1 MSKIKLIVDS
11 THDLP
16 KQYLE
21 DHGIVQIPLNI
32 VIDGKTYLD
41 QEEIT
46 SDEYLQ
52 KLVTLKEI
60 PKTSQPPTGKF
71 AEIYEKYIDEGYE
84 ILSLHM
90 THRLSGTVGS
100 AQTAASM
107 VDGKVTV
114 IDSGFIA
121 QSYGFLIQNV
131 AELIIK
137 HKTMDEIVAAID
149 LMKKQSKLF
158 LVISQL
164 DYLRKGGRISRGK
177 GFIGG
182 LMNLKPVAEV
192 IDGEIHVLQNA
203 RTQNAVVKLLT
214 KEVAQ
219 MAEQYQYLRI
229 GISQADAMDL
239 LEKIKKSI
247 EQYTDEKIT
256 VNTTTPIVS
265 THTGPGAI
273 GLSVFGYND

>member
-16 KQYLE
+16 QQYLD
-21 DHGIVQIPLNI
+21 DHGIVQVPLNI
-32 VIDGKTYLD
+32 VMDGKTYID

-46 SDEYLQ
+46 SEEYLKQ
-52 KLVTLKEI
+52 LVTLKDI

-71 AEIYEKYIDEGYE
+71 AEIYEKYIDEGFE

-100 AQTAASM
+100 AQTAAGM
-107 VDGKVTV
+107 VNGKVTV
-114 IDSGFIA
+114 VDSGFIA
-121 QSYGFLIQNV
+121 QSYGFIIQNV

-137 HKTMDEIVAAID
+137 HKSMDEIVAAID
-149 LMKKQSKLF
+149 TMKHQSRLF

-192 IDGEIHVLQNA
+192 IDGEIQVIQNA

-214 KEVAQ
+214 KEVAK
-219 MAEQYQYLRI
+219 MADDYKYLRI

-239 LEKIKKSI
+239 LEKIKASI
-247 EQYTDEKIT
+247 EQYTDEKISI
-256 VNTTTPIVS
+256 NTTTPIVS

>member
-16 KQYLE
+16 QQYLD
-21 DHGIVQIPLNI
+21 DHGIVQVPLNI
-32 VIDGKTYLD
+32 VMDGKTYLD
-41 QEEIT
+41 QEEMT
-46 SDEYLQ
+46 SEEYLKQ
-52 KLVTLKEI
+52 LVTLKDI

-90 THRLSGTVGS
+90 TRRLSGTIGS
-100 AQTAASM
+100 AQTAAGM
-107 VDGKVTV
+107 VNGKVTV
-114 IDSGFIA
+114 VDSGFIA
-121 QSYGFLIQNV
+121 QSYGFIIQNV

-137 HKTMDEIVAAID
+137 HKSMDEIVAAID
-149 LMKKQSKLF
+149 TMKHQSRLF

-192 IDGEIHVLQNA
+192 IDGEIQVIQNA

-214 KEVAQ
+214 KEVAK
-219 MAEQYQYLRI
+219 MADDYKYLRI

-239 LEKIKKSI
+239 LEKIKASI
-247 EQYTDEKIT
+247 EQYTDEKISI
-256 VNTTTPIVS
+256 NTTTPIVS

>member
-16 KQYLE
+16 QQYLD
-21 DHGIVQIPLNI
+21 DHGIVQVPLNI
-32 VIDGKTYLD
+32 VMDGKTYID

-46 SDEYLQ
+46 SEEYLKQ
-52 KLVTLKEI
+52 LVTLKDI

-71 AEIYEKYIDEGYE
+71 AEIYEKYIDEGFE

-100 AQTAASM
+100 AQTAAGM
-107 VDGKVTV
+107 VNGKVTV
-114 IDSGFIA
+114 VDSGFIA
-121 QSYGFLIQNV
+121 QSYGFIIQNV

-137 HKTMDEIVAAID
+137 HKSMDEIVAAID
-149 LMKKQSKLF
+149 TMKHQSRLF

-192 IDGEIHVLQNA
+192 IDGEIQVIQNA

-214 KEVAQ
+214 KEVAK
-219 MAEQYQYLRI
+219 MADDYKYLRI

-239 LEKIKKSI
+239 LEKIKGSI
-247 EQYTDEKIT
+247 EQYTDEKISI
-256 VNTTTPIVS
+256 NTTTPIVS

>member
-16 KQYLE
+16 QQYLD
-21 DHGIVQIPLNI
+21 DHGIVQVPLNI
-32 VIDGKTYLD
+32 VMDGKTYID

-46 SDEYLQ
+46 SEEYLKQ
-52 KLVTLKEI
+52 LVTLKDI

-100 AQTAASM
+100 AQTAAGM
-107 VDGKVTV
+107 VNGKVTV
-114 IDSGFIA
+114 VDSGFIA
-121 QSYGFLIQNV
+121 QSYGFIIQNV

-137 HKTMDEIVAAID
+137 HKSMDEIVAAID
-149 LMKKQSKLF
+149 TMKHQSRLF

-192 IDGEIHVLQNA
+192 IDGEIQVIQNA

-214 KEVAQ
+214 KEVAK
-219 MAEQYQYLRI
+219 MADDYKYLRI

-239 LEKIKKSI
+239 LEKIKGSI
-247 EQYTDEKIT
+247 EQYTDEKISI
-256 VNTTTPIVS
+256 NTTTPIVS

>member
-16 KQYLE
+16 QQYLD
-21 DHGIVQIPLNI
+21 DHGIVQVPLNI
-32 VIDGKTYLD
+32 VMDGKTYLD

-46 SDEYLQ
+46 SEEYLKQ
-52 KLVTLKEI
+52 LVTLKDI

-90 THRLSGTVGS
+90 THRLSGTIGS
-100 AQTAASM
+100 AQTAAGM
-107 VDGKVTV
+107 VNGKVTV
-114 IDSGFIA
+114 VDSGFIA
-121 QSYGFLIQNV
+121 QSYGFIIQNV

-137 HKTMDEIVAAID
+137 HKSMDEIVAAID
-149 LMKKQSKLF
+149 TMKHQSRLF

-192 IDGEIHVLQNA
+192 IDGEIQVIQNA

-214 KEVAQ
+214 KEVAK
-219 MAEQYQYLRI
+219 MADDYKYLRI

-239 LEKIKKSI
+239 LEKIKASI
-247 EQYTDEKIT
+247 EQYTDEKISI
-256 VNTTTPIVS
+256 NTTTPIVS

>member
-16 KQYLE
+16 QQYLD
-21 DHGIVQIPLNI
+21 DHGIVQVPLNI
-32 VIDGKTYLD
+32 VMDGKTYLD

-46 SDEYLQ
+46 SEEYLKQ
-52 KLVTLKEI
+52 LVTLKDI

-71 AEIYEKYIDEGYE
+71 AEIYEKYIDEGFE

-100 AQTAASM
+100 AQTAAGM
-107 VDGKVTV
+107 VNGKVTV
-114 IDSGFIA
+114 VDSGFIA
-121 QSYGFLIQNV
+121 QSYGFIIQNV

-137 HKTMDEIVAAID
+137 HKSMDEIVAAID
-149 LMKKQSKLF
+149 TMKHQSRLF

-192 IDGEIHVLQNA
+192 IDGEIQVIQNA

-214 KEVAQ
+214 KEVAK
-219 MAEQYQYLRI
+219 MADDYKYLRI

-239 LEKIKKSI
+239 LEKIKGSI
-247 EQYTDEKIT
+247 EQYTDEKISI
-256 VNTTTPIVS
+256 NTTTPIVS

>member
-16 KQYLE
+16 QQYLD
-21 DHGIVQIPLNI
+21 DHGIVQVPLNI
-32 VIDGKTYLD
+32 VMDGKTYLD

-46 SDEYLQ
+46 SEEYLKQ
-52 KLVTLKEI
+52 LVTLKDI

-100 AQTAASM
+100 AQTAAGM
-107 VDGKVTV
+107 VNGKVTV
-114 IDSGFIA
+114 VDSGFIA
-121 QSYGFLIQNV
+121 QSYGFIIQNV

-137 HKTMDEIVAAID
+137 HKSMDEIVAAID
-149 LMKKQSKLF
+149 MMKHQSRLF

-192 IDGEIHVLQNA
+192 IDGEIQVIQNA

-214 KEVAQ
+214 KEVAK
-219 MAEQYQYLRI
+219 MADDYKYIRI
-229 GISQADAMDL
+229 GISQADAVDL
-239 LEKIKKSI
+239 LDKIKASI
-247 EQYTDEKIT
+247 EQYTDEKISI
-256 VNTTTPIVS
+256 NTTTPIVS

>member
-16 KQYLE
+16 AQYLK
-21 DHGIVQIPLNI
+21 DHGIVQVPLNI
-32 VIDGKTYLD
+32 VMEGKTYLD

-46 SDEYLQ
+46 SDEYLE
-52 KLVTLKEI
+52 KLIALKEV
-60 PKTSQPPTGKF
+60 PKTSQPATGKF
-71 AEIYEKYIDEGYE
+71 VEIYEKYIEEGYE

-90 THRLSGTVGS
+90 THRLSGTIGS
-100 AQTAASM
+100 AQTAAGM

-121 QSYGFLIQNV
+121 QSYGFIVKNV

-137 HKTMDEIVAAID
+137 HKSMDEIVAAIEN
-149 LMKKQSKLF
+149 MKTQSKLF

-192 IDGEIHVLQNA
+192 VDGEIRVIQNA
-203 RTQNAVVKLLT
+203 RTVNSVVKLLT
-214 KEVAQ
+214 KEVKE
-219 MAEQYQYLRI
+219 MSEQYKYLRI
-229 GISQADAMDL
+229 GISEAQANDL
-239 LEKIKKSI
+239 LTKVKTALEPF
-247 EQYTDEKIT
+247 TDEKIT
-256 VNTTTPIVS
+256 VITTTPIVS

>member
-16 KQYLE
+16 QQYLD
-21 DHGIVQIPLNI
+21 DHGIVQVPLNI
-32 VIDGKTYLD
+32 VMDGKTYLD
-41 QEEIT
+41 QEEMT
-46 SDEYLQ
+46 SEEYLKQ
-52 KLVTLKEI
+52 LVTLKDI

-90 THRLSGTVGS
+90 TRRLSGTIGS
-100 AQTAASM
+100 AQTAAGM
-107 VDGKVTV
+107 VNGKVTV
-114 IDSGFIA
+114 VDSGFIA
-121 QSYGFLIQNV
+121 QSYGFIIQNV

-137 HKTMDEIVAAID
+137 HKSMDEIVAAID
-149 LMKKQSKLF
+149 TMKHQSRLF

-192 IDGEIHVLQNA
+192 IDGEIQVIQNA
-203 RTQNAVVKLLT
+203 RTQNAIVKLLT
-214 KEVAQ
+214 KEVAK
-219 MAEQYQYLRI
+219 MADDYKYLRI

-239 LEKIKKSI
+239 LEKIKASI
-247 EQYTDEKIT
+247 EQYTDEKISI
-256 VNTTTPIVS
+256 NTTTPIVS

>member
-16 KQYLE
+16 QQYLD
-21 DHGIVQIPLNI
+21 DHGIVQVPLNI
-32 VIDGKTYLD
+32 VMDGKTYLD

-46 SDEYLQ
+46 SEEYLRQ
-52 KLVTLKEI
+52 LVTLKDI

-71 AEIYEKYIDEGYE
+71 AEIYEKYLDEGYE

-100 AQTAASM
+100 AQTAAGM

-121 QSYGFLIQNV
+121 QSYGFIIQNV

-137 HKTMDEIVAAID
+137 HKSMDEIVTAIEN
-149 LMKKQSKLF
+149 MKKQSRLY

-192 IDGEIHVLQNA
+192 VDGEIQVLQNA

-214 KEVAQ
+214 KEVAK
-219 MAEQYQYLRI
+219 MAEEYKYLRI

-239 LEKIKKSI
+239 LEKIKASI
-247 EQYTDEKIT
+247 EQYTDEKISI
-256 VNTTTPIVS
+256 NTTTPIVS

>member
-16 KQYLE
+16 QQYLD
-21 DHGIVQIPLNI
+21 DHGIVQVPLNI
-32 VIDGKTYLD
+32 VMDGKTYLD

-46 SDEYLQ
+46 SEEYLKQ
-52 KLVTLKEI
+52 LVTLKDI

-100 AQTAASM
+100 AQTAAGM
-107 VDGKVTV
+107 VNGKVTV
-114 IDSGFIA
+114 VDSGFIA
-121 QSYGFLIQNV
+121 QSYGFIIQNV

-137 HKTMDEIVAAID
+137 HKSMDEIVAAID
-149 LMKKQSKLF
+149 MMKHQSRLF

-192 IDGEIHVLQNA
+192 IDGEIQVIQNA

-214 KEVAQ
+214 KEVAK
-219 MAEQYQYLRI
+219 MADDYKYLRI

-239 LEKIKKSI
+239 LDKIKASI
-247 EQYTDEKIT
+247 EQYTDEKISI
-256 VNTTTPIVS
+256 NTTTPIVS

>member
-16 KQYLE
+16 QQYLI
-21 DHGIVQIPLNI
+21 DHDIEQVPLNI
-32 VIDGKTYLD
+32 IIDGQTYLD

-46 SDEYLQ
+46 SDEYLE
-52 KLVTLKEI
+52 KLVALNQI
-60 PKTSQPPTGKF
+60 PKTSQPPSGKF
-71 AEIYEKYIDEGYE
+71 VEIYEKYIEEGYE

-90 THRLSGTVGS
+90 THRLSGTIGS

-107 VDGKVTV
+107 VEGKVTV
-114 IDSGFIA
+114 VDSGFIA
-121 QSYGFLIQNV
+121 QSYGFIIQNV
-131 AELIIK
+131 VELIIK
-137 HKTMDEIVAAID
+137 HKSMKQIVEAIEM
-149 LMKKQSKLF
+149 MKQQSKLF

-182 LMNLKPVAEV
+182 LMNLKPVAQV
-192 IDGEIHVLQNA
+192 IDGEINVIQNA

-214 KEVAQ
+214 KEVQ
-219 MAEQYQYLRI
+219 NMSQDYKYLRI
-229 GISQADAMDL
+229 GISQAEAPEL
-239 LEKIKKSI
+239 LQKIKDNIS
-247 EQYTDEKIT
+247 QYTDEEIT
-256 VNTTTPIVS
+256 INTTTPIVS

>member
-16 KQYLE
+16 AQYLK
-21 DHGIVQIPLNI
+21 DHGIVQVPLNI
-32 VIDGKTYLD
+32 VMEGKTYLD

-46 SDEYLQ
+46 SDEYLE
-52 KLVTLKEI
+52 KLIALKEV
-60 PKTSQPPTGKF
+60 PKTSQPATGKF
-71 AEIYEKYIDEGYE
+71 VEIYEKYIEEGYE

-90 THRLSGTVGS
+90 THRLSGTIGS
-100 AQTAASM
+100 AQTAAGM

-121 QSYGFLIQNV
+121 QSYGFIVQNV

-137 HKTMDEIVAAID
+137 HKSMDEIVAAIEN
-149 LMKKQSKLF
+149 MKTQSKLF

-192 IDGEIHVLQNA
+192 VDGEIRVIQNA
-203 RTQNAVVKLLT
+203 RTVNSVVKLLT
-214 KEVAQ
+214 KEVKE
-219 MAEQYQYLRI
+219 MSEQYKYLRI
-229 GISQADAMDL
+229 GISEAQANDL
-239 LEKIKKSI
+239 LTKVKTALEPF
-247 EQYTDEKIT
+247 TDEKIT
-256 VNTTTPIVS
+256 VITTTPIVS

>member
-16 KQYLE
+16 QQYLD
-21 DHGIVQIPLNI
+21 DHGIVQVPLNI
-32 VIDGKTYLD
+32 VMDGKTYLD
-41 QEEIT
+41 QEEMT
-46 SDEYLQ
+46 SEEYLKQ
-52 KLVTLKEI
+52 LVTLNDI

-90 THRLSGTVGS
+90 THRLSGTIGS
-100 AQTAASM
+100 AQTAAGM
-107 VDGKVTV
+107 VNGKVTV
-114 IDSGFIA
+114 VDSGFIA
-121 QSYGFLIQNV
+121 QSYGFIIQNV

-137 HKTMDEIVAAID
+137 HKSMDEIVAAID
-149 LMKKQSKLF
+149 TMKHQSRLF

-192 IDGEIHVLQNA
+192 IDGEIQVIQNA
-203 RTQNAVVKLLT
+203 RTQNAIVKLLT
-214 KEVAQ
+214 KEVAK
-219 MAEQYQYLRI
+219 MADDYKYLRI

-239 LEKIKKSI
+239 LEKIKDSI
-247 EQYTDEKIT
+247 EQYTDEKISI
-256 VNTTTPIVS
+256 NTTTPIVS

>member
-16 KQYLE
+16 AQYLK
-21 DHGIVQIPLNI
+21 DHGIVQVPLNI
-32 VIDGKTYLD
+32 VMEGKTYLD

-46 SDEYLQ
+46 SDEYLD
-52 KLVTLKEI
+52 KLIALKEV
-60 PKTSQPPTGKF
+60 PKTSQPATGKF
-71 AEIYEKYIDEGYE
+71 VEIYEKYIEEGYE

-90 THRLSGTVGS
+90 THRLSGTIGS
-100 AQTAASM
+100 AQTAAGM

-121 QSYGFLIQNV
+121 QSYGFIVQNV

-137 HKTMDEIVAAID
+137 HKSMDEIVAAID
-149 LMKKQSKLF
+149 NMKTQSKLF
-158 LVISQL
+158 LVVSQL

-192 IDGEIHVLQNA
+192 VDGEIRVIQNA
-203 RTQNAVVKLLT
+203 RTVNSVVKLLT
-214 KEVAQ
+214 KEVKE
-219 MAEQYQYLRI
+219 MSEQYKYLRI
-229 GISQADAMDL
+229 GISEAQANDL
-239 LEKIKKSI
+239 LTKVKTALEPF
-247 EQYTDEKIT
+247 TDEKIT

>member
-16 KQYLE
+16 QQFLT
-21 DHGIVQIPLNI
+21 DNGIVQVPLNI
-32 VIDGKTYLD
+32 VMDGKTYLD

-46 SDEYLQ
+46 SEEYLQ
-52 KLVTLKEI
+52 KLVTLDEI

-71 AEIYEKYIDEGYE
+71 AEIYEKYIEEGYE

-100 AQTAASM
+100 AQAAANM

-121 QSYGFLIQNV
+121 QSYGFIIQNV

-137 HKTMDEIVAAID
+137 HKSMKEIVSAIET
-149 LMKKQSKLF
+149 MKKQSKLF

-164 DYLRKGGRISRGK
+164 DYLTKGGRISRGK

-182 LMNLKPVAEV
+182 LMNLKPVAQVEE
-192 IDGEIHVLQNA
+192 GEIRVIQNA
-203 RTQNAVVKLLT
+203 RTQNSIVKLLT

-219 MAEQYQYLRI
+219 MAEEYKYLRI
-229 GISQADAMDL
+229 GISQADAEEL
-239 LEKIKKSI
+239 LEKIKKAV
-247 EQYTDEKIT
+247 EPYTDEKISL
-256 VNTTTPIVS
+256 NTTTPIVS

-273 GLSVFGYND
+273 GLSLFGYND

>member
-16 KQYLE
+16 QQYLD
-21 DHGIVQIPLNI
+21 DHGIVQVPLNI
-32 VIDGKTYLD
+32 VMDGKTYID

-46 SDEYLQ
+46 SEEYLKQ
-52 KLVTLKEI
+52 LVTLKDI

-100 AQTAASM
+100 AQTAAGM
-107 VDGKVTV
+107 VNGKVTV
-114 IDSGFIA
+114 VDSGFIS
-121 QSYGFLIQNV
+121 QSYGFIIQNV

-137 HKTMDEIVAAID
+137 HKSMDEIVAAID
-149 LMKKQSKLF
+149 TMKHQSRLF

-192 IDGEIHVLQNA
+192 IDGEIQVIQNA

-214 KEVAQ
+214 KEVAK
-219 MAEQYQYLRI
+219 MADDYKYLRI

-239 LEKIKKSI
+239 LEKIKASI
-247 EQYTDEKIT
+247 EQYTDEKISI
-256 VNTTTPIVS
+256 NTTTPIVS

>member
-16 KQYLE
+16 QQFLT
-21 DHGIVQIPLNI
+21 DHGIVQVPLNI
-32 VIDGKTYLD
+32 VMDGKTYLD

-46 SDEYLQ
+46 SEEYLQ
-52 KLVTLKEI
+52 KLVTLDEI

-71 AEIYEKYIDEGYE
+71 AEIYEKYIEEGYE

-100 AQTAASM
+100 AQAAANM

-121 QSYGFLIQNV
+121 QSYGFIIQNV

-137 HKTMDEIVAAID
+137 HKSMQEIVSAIET
-149 LMKKQSKLF
+149 MKKQSKLF

-164 DYLRKGGRISRGK
+164 DYLTKGGRISRGK

-182 LMNLKPVAEV
+182 LMNLKPVAQVEE
-192 IDGEIHVLQNA
+192 GEIRVIQNA
-203 RTQNAVVKLLT
+203 RTQNSIVKLLT

-219 MAEQYQYLRI
+219 MAEEYKYLRI
-229 GISQADAMDL
+229 GISQADAEEL
-239 LEKIKKSI
+239 LEKIKKAV
-247 EQYTDEKIT
+247 EPYTDEKISL
-256 VNTTTPIVS
+256 NTTTPIVS

-273 GLSVFGYND
+273 GLSIFGYND

>member
-16 KQYLE
+16 QQYLI
-21 DHGIVQIPLNI
+21 DHDIEQVPLNI
-32 VIDGKTYLD
+32 IIDGQTYLD

-46 SDEYLQ
+46 SDEYLE
-52 KLVTLKEI
+52 KLVALNQI
-60 PKTSQPPTGKF
+60 PKTSQPPSGKF
-71 AEIYEKYIDEGYE
+71 VEIYEKYIEEGYE

-90 THRLSGTVGS
+90 THRLSGTIGS

-107 VDGKVTV
+107 VEGKVTV
-114 IDSGFIA
+114 VDSGFIA
-121 QSYGFLIQNV
+121 QSYGFIIQNV
-131 AELIIK
+131 VELIIK
-137 HKTMDEIVAAID
+137 HKSMQQIVEAIEM
-149 LMKKQSKLF
+149 MKQQSKLF

-182 LMNLKPVAEV
+182 LMNLKPVAQV
-192 IDGEIHVLQNA
+192 IDGEINVIQNA

-214 KEVAQ
+214 KEVQ
-219 MAEQYQYLRI
+219 NMSQDYKYLRI
-229 GISQADAMDL
+229 GISQAEAPEL
-239 LEKIKKSI
+239 LQKIKDNIS
-247 EQYTDEKIT
+247 QYTDEEIT
-256 VNTTTPIVS
+256 INTTTPIVS

>member
-16 KQYLE
+16 QQYLD
-21 DHGIVQIPLNI
+21 DHGIVQVPLNI
-32 VIDGKTYLD
+32 VMDGKTYLD

-46 SDEYLQ
+46 SEEYLRQ
-52 KLVTLKEI
+52 LVTLKDI

-71 AEIYEKYIDEGYE
+71 AEIYEKYLDEGYE

-100 AQTAASM
+100 AQTAAGM

-121 QSYGFLIQNV
+121 QSYGFIIQNV

-137 HKTMDEIVAAID
+137 HKSMDEIVTAIEN
-149 LMKKQSKLF
+149 MKKQSRLY

-192 IDGEIHVLQNA
+192 VDGEIQVLQNA

-214 KEVAQ
+214 KEVAK
-219 MAEQYQYLRI
+219 MAEEYKYLRI

-239 LEKIKKSI
+239 LEKIKSSI
-247 EQYTDEKIT
+247 EQYTDEKISI
-256 VNTTTPIVS
+256 NTTTPIVS

>member
-16 KQYLE
+16 QQYLD
-21 DHGIVQIPLNI
+21 DHGIVQVPLNI
-32 VIDGKTYLD
+32 VMDGKTYLD

-46 SDEYLQ
+46 SEEYLKQ
-52 KLVTLKEI
+52 LVTLKDI

-100 AQTAASM
+100 AQTAAGM
-107 VDGKVTV
+107 VNGKVTV
-114 IDSGFIA
+114 VDSGFIA
-121 QSYGFLIQNV
+121 QSYGFIIQNV

-137 HKTMDEIVAAID
+137 HKSMDEIVAAID
-149 LMKKQSKLF
+149 MMKHQSRLF

-192 IDGEIHVLQNA
+192 IDGEIQVIQNA

-214 KEVAQ
+214 KEVAK
-219 MAEQYQYLRI
+219 MADDYKYLRI
-229 GISQADAMDL
+229 GISQADAVDL
-239 LEKIKKSI
+239 LDKIKASI
-247 EQYTDEKIT
+247 EQYTDEKISI
-256 VNTTTPIVS
+256 NTTTPIVS

>member
-16 KQYLE
+16 QQYLK
-21 DHGIVQIPLNI
+21 DHDIVQVPLNI

-41 QEEIT
+41 QEEMS
-46 SDEYLQ
+46 SDEYLHQ
-52 KLVTLKEI
+52 LVTLKDI

-71 AEIYEKYIDEGYE
+71 AEIYEKYIEEGYE

-90 THRLSGTVGS
+90 THRLSGTLGS

-121 QSYGFLIQNV
+121 QSYGFIIQNV

-137 HKTMDEIVAAID
+137 HKSMDEIVEAID
-149 LMKKQSKLF
+149 IMNRQSKLF

-182 LMNLKPVAEV
+182 LMNLKPVAQV
-192 IDGEIHVLQNA
+192 VDGEINVIQNA

-219 MAEQYQYLRI
+219 MAEEYKYLRI
-229 GISQADAMDL
+229 GISEADAHDL
-239 LEKIKKSI
+239 LEKLKASI
-247 EQYTDEKIT
+247 EQYTDENIT
-256 VNTTTPIVS
+256 IHTTTPIVS

-273 GLSVFGYND
+273 GLSLFGYND

>member
-1 MSKIKLIVDS
+1 MNKIKLIVDS

-16 KQYLE
+16 KQFLE
-21 DHGIVQIPLNI
+21 DHEIVQVPLNI

-52 KLVTLKEI
+52 KLITLKEI

-107 VDGKVTV
+107 VEGKVTV
-114 IDSGFIA
+114 VDSGFIA
-121 QSYGFLIQNV
+121 QSYGFIIQNV

-137 HKTMDEIVAAID
+137 HKSMEEIVDAID
-149 LMKKQSKLF
+149 IMKRQSKLF

-182 LMNLKPVAEV
+182 LMNLKPVAQV

-203 RTQNAVVKLLT
+203 RTQNAVVKLLS
-214 KEVAQ
+214 KEIAK
-219 MAEQYQYLRI
+219 MADEYQYLRI
-229 GISQADAMDL
+229 GISQADAKDL
-239 LEKIKKSI
+239 LDKIKASI

-256 VNTTTPIVS
+256 INTTTPIVS

>member
-16 KQYLE
+16 QQYLD
-21 DHGIVQIPLNI
+21 DHGIVQVPLNI
-32 VIDGKTYLD
+32 VMDGKTYID

-46 SDEYLQ
+46 SEEYLKQ
-52 KLVTLKEI
+52 LVTLKDI

-100 AQTAASM
+100 AQTAAGM
-107 VDGKVTV
+107 VNGRVTV
-114 IDSGFIA
+114 VDSGFIA
-121 QSYGFLIQNV
+121 QSYGFIIQNV

-137 HKTMDEIVAAID
+137 HKSMDEIVAAID
-149 LMKKQSKLF
+149 TMKHQSRLF

-192 IDGEIHVLQNA
+192 IDGEIQVIQNA

-214 KEVAQ
+214 KEVAK
-219 MAEQYQYLRI
+219 MADDYKYLRI

-239 LEKIKKSI
+239 LEKIKASI
-247 EQYTDEKIT
+247 EQYTDEKISI
-256 VNTTTPIVS
+256 NTTTPIVS

>member
-16 KQYLE
+16 AQYLK
-21 DHGIVQIPLNI
+21 DHGIVQVPLNI
-32 VIDGKTYLD
+32 VMEGKTYLD

-46 SDEYLQ
+46 SDKYLE
-52 KLVTLKEI
+52 KLIALKEI
-60 PKTSQPPTGKF
+60 PKTSQPATGKF
-71 AEIYEKYIDEGYE
+71 VEIYQKYIEEGYE

-90 THRLSGTVGS
+90 THRLSGTIGS
-100 AQTAASM
+100 AQTAAGM

-121 QSYGFLIQNV
+121 QSYGFIIQNV

-137 HKTMDEIVAAID
+137 HKSMDEIVAAIEN
-149 LMKKQSKLF
+149 MKTQSKLF

-164 DYLRKGGRISRGK
+164 DYLKKGGRISRGK

-192 IDGEIHVLQNA
+192 VDGEIHVLQNV
-203 RTQNAVVKLLT
+203 RTINSVVKLLT
-214 KEVAQ
+214 KEVKE
-219 MAEQYQYLRI
+219 MSEQYKYLRI
-229 GISQADAMDL
+229 GISEAQANDL
-239 LEKIKKSI
+239 LTKVKSAV
-247 EQYTDEKIT
+247 EPFTDENISIH
-256 VNTTTPIVS
+256 TTTPIVS

>member
-16 KQYLE
+16 QQYLI
-21 DHGIVQIPLNI
+21 DHDIEQVPLNI
-32 VIDGKTYLD
+32 IIDGQTYLD

-46 SDEYLQ
+46 SDEYLE
-52 KLVTLKEI
+52 KLVALNQI
-60 PKTSQPPTGKF
+60 PKTSQPPSGKF
-71 AEIYEKYIDEGYE
+71 VEIYEKYIEEGYE

-90 THRLSGTVGS
+90 THRLSGTIGS

-107 VDGKVTV
+107 VEGKVTV
-114 IDSGFIA
+114 VDSGFIA
-121 QSYGFLIQNV
+121 QSYGFIIQNV
-131 AELIIK
+131 VELIIK
-137 HKTMDEIVAAID
+137 HKSMQQILEAIEM
-149 LMKKQSKLF
+149 MKQQSKLF

-182 LMNLKPVAEV
+182 LMNLKPVAQV
-192 IDGEIHVLQNA
+192 IDGEINVIQNA
-203 RTQNAVVKLLT
+203 RTQNAVVKLIT
-214 KEVAQ
+214 KEVQ
-219 MAEQYQYLRI
+219 NMSQDYKYLRI
-229 GISQADAMDL
+229 GISQAEAPEL
-239 LEKIKKSI
+239 LQKIKDNIS
-247 EQYTDEKIT
+247 QYTDEEIT
-256 VNTTTPIVS
+256 INTTTPIVS

>member
-16 KQYLE
+16 QQYLD
-21 DHGIVQIPLNI
+21 DHGIVQVPLNI
-32 VIDGKTYLD
+32 VMDGKTYLD

-46 SDEYLQ
+46 SEEYLKQ
-52 KLVTLKEI
+52 LVTLKDI

-100 AQTAASM
+100 AQTAAGM
-107 VDGKVTV
+107 VNGKVTV
-114 IDSGFIA
+114 VDSGFIA
-121 QSYGFLIQNV
+121 QSYGFIIQNV

-137 HKTMDEIVAAID
+137 HKSMDEIVAAID
-149 LMKKQSKLF
+149 TMKHQSRLF

-192 IDGEIHVLQNA
+192 IDGEIQVIQNA

-214 KEVAQ
+214 KEVAK
-219 MAEQYQYLRI
+219 MADDYKYLRI

-239 LEKIKKSI
+239 LEKIKASI
-247 EQYTDEKIT
+247 EQYTDEKISI
-256 VNTTTPIVS
+256 NTTTPIVS

>member
-1 MSKIKLIVDS
+1 VDS

-16 KQYLE
+16 QQYLD
-21 DHGIVQIPLNI
+21 DHGIVQVPLNI
-32 VIDGKTYLD
+32 VMDGKTYID

-46 SDEYLQ
+46 SEEYLKQ
-52 KLVTLKEI
+52 LVTLKDI

-71 AEIYEKYIDEGYE
+71 AEIYEKYIDEGFE

-100 AQTAASM
+100 AQTAAGM
-107 VDGKVTV
+107 VNGKVTV
-114 IDSGFIA
+114 VDSGFIA
-121 QSYGFLIQNV
+121 QSYGFIIQNV

-137 HKTMDEIVAAID
+137 HKSMDEIVAAID
-149 LMKKQSKLF
+149 TMKHQSRLF

-192 IDGEIHVLQNA
+192 IDGEIQVIQNA

-214 KEVAQ
+214 KEVAK
-219 MAEQYQYLRI
+219 MADDYKYLRI

-239 LEKIKKSI
+239 LEKIKASI
-247 EQYTDEKIT
+247 EQYTDEKISI
-256 VNTTTPIVS
+256 NTTTPIVS

>member
-16 KQYLE
+16 QQYLD
-21 DHGIVQIPLNI
+21 DHGIVQVPLNI
-32 VIDGKTYLD
+32 VMDGKTYID

-46 SDEYLQ
+46 SEEYLKQ
-52 KLVTLKEI
+52 LVTLKDI

-100 AQTAASM
+100 AQIAAGM
-107 VDGKVTV
+107 VNGKVTV
-114 IDSGFIA
+114 VDSGFIA
-121 QSYGFLIQNV
+121 QSYGFIIQNV

-137 HKTMDEIVAAID
+137 HKSMDEIVAAID
-149 LMKKQSKLF
+149 TMKHQSRLF

-192 IDGEIHVLQNA
+192 IDGEIQVIQNA

-214 KEVAQ
+214 KEVAK
-219 MAEQYQYLRI
+219 MADDYKYLRI

-239 LEKIKKSI
+239 LEKIKASI
-247 EQYTDEKIT
+247 EQYTDEKISI
-256 VNTTTPIVS
+256 NTTTPIVS

>member
-16 KQYLE
+16 QQYLK
-21 DHGIVQIPLNI
+21 DHDIVQVPLNI

-41 QEEIT
+41 QEEMS
-46 SDEYLQ
+46 SDEYLHQ
-52 KLVTLKEI
+52 LVTLKDI

-71 AEIYEKYIDEGYE
+71 AEIYEKYIEEGYE

-90 THRLSGTVGS
+90 THRLSGTLGS

-114 IDSGFIA
+114 IDSGFIS
-121 QSYGFLIQNV
+121 QSYGFIIQNV

-137 HKTMDEIVAAID
+137 HKSMDEIVEAID
-149 LMKKQSKLF
+149 IMKRQSKLF

-182 LMNLKPVAEV
+182 LMNLKPVAQV
-192 IDGEIHVLQNA
+192 VDGEINVIQNA

-219 MAEQYQYLRI
+219 MAEEYKYLRI
-229 GISQADAMDL
+229 GISEADAHDL
-239 LEKIKKSI
+239 LEKLKASI
-247 EQYTDEKIT
+247 EQYTDENIT
-256 VNTTTPIVS
+256 IHTTTPIVS

-273 GLSVFGYND
+273 GLSLFGYND

>member
-16 KQYLE
+16 QQYLD
-21 DHGIVQIPLNI
+21 DHGIVQVPLNI
-32 VIDGKTYLD
+32 VMDGKTYLD
-41 QEEIT
+41 QEEMT
-46 SDEYLQ
+46 SEEYLKQ
-52 KLVTLKEI
+52 LVTLKDI

-90 THRLSGTVGS
+90 THRLSGTIGS
-100 AQTAASM
+100 AQTAAGM
-107 VDGKVTV
+107 VNGKVTV
-114 IDSGFIA
+114 VDSGFIA
-121 QSYGFLIQNV
+121 QSYGFIIQNV

-137 HKTMDEIVAAID
+137 HKSMDEIVAAID
-149 LMKKQSKLF
+149 TMKHQSRLF

-192 IDGEIHVLQNA
+192 IDGEIQVIQNA
-203 RTQNAVVKLLT
+203 RTQNAIVKLLT
-214 KEVAQ
+214 KEVAK
-219 MAEQYQYLRI
+219 MADDYKYLRI

-239 LEKIKKSI
+239 LEKIKDSI
-247 EQYTDEKIT
+247 EQYTDEKISI
-256 VNTTTPIVS
+256 NTTTPIVS

>member
-16 KQYLE
+16 QQYLI
-21 DHGIVQIPLNI
+21 DHDIEQVPLNI
-32 VIDGKTYLD
+32 IIDGQTYLD

-46 SDEYLQ
+46 SDEYLE
-52 KLVTLKEI
+52 KLVALNQI
-60 PKTSQPPTGKF
+60 PKTSQPPSGKF
-71 AEIYEKYIDEGYE
+71 VEIYEKYIEQGYE

-90 THRLSGTVGS
+90 THRLSGTIGS

-107 VDGKVTV
+107 VEGKVTV
-114 IDSGFIA
+114 VDSGFIA
-121 QSYGFLIQNV
+121 QSYGFIIQNV
-131 AELIIK
+131 VELIIK
-137 HKTMDEIVAAID
+137 HKSMQQIVEAIEM
-149 LMKKQSKLF
+149 MKQQSKLF

-182 LMNLKPVAEV
+182 LMNLKPVAQV
-192 IDGEIHVLQNA
+192 IDGEINVIQNA

-214 KEVAQ
+214 KEVQ
-219 MAEQYQYLRI
+219 NMSQNYKYLRI
-229 GISQADAMDL
+229 GISQAEAPEL
-239 LEKIKKSI
+239 LQKIKDNIS
-247 EQYTDEKIT
+247 QYTDEEIT
-256 VNTTTPIVS
+256 INTTTPIVS

>member
-16 KQYLE
+16 AQYLV
-21 DHGIVQIPLNI
+21 DHGIVQVPLNI
-32 VIDGKTYLD
+32 VMDGRTYLD
-41 QEEIT
+41 QEEI
-46 SDEYLQ
+46 SSQEYLN
-52 KLVTLKEI
+52 KLVASKEI
-60 PKTSQPPTGKF
+60 PKTSQPATGKF
-71 AEIYEKYIDEGYE
+71 VETYEKYIDEGYE

-90 THRLSGTVGS
+90 THRLSGTLNS

-107 VDGKVTV
+107 VDGNVTV

-121 QSYGFLIQNV
+121 QSYGFIIQNV
-131 AELIIK
+131 VELIIK
-137 HKTMDEIVAAID
+137 HKTMDEIVAAIEI
-149 LMKKQSKLF
+149 MKSQSKLF

-182 LMNLKPVAEV
+182 LMNLKPVAQV
-192 IDGEIHVLQNA
+192 IDGEIQVLQNA

-214 KEVAQ
+214 KEVKA
-219 MAEQYQYLRI
+219 MSEQYKYLKI
-229 GISQADAMDL
+229 GISEADAGDL
-239 LEKIKKSI
+239 LTKVEAALSPF
-247 EQYTDEKIT
+247 TDEKIT
-256 VNTTTPIVS
+256 IHTTTPIVS

>member
-16 KQYLE
+16 AQYLK
-21 DHGIVQIPLNI
+21 DHGIVQVPLNI
-32 VIDGKTYLD
+32 VMEGKTYLD

-46 SDEYLQ
+46 SDEYLE
-52 KLVTLKEI
+52 KLIALKEV
-60 PKTSQPPTGKF
+60 PKTSQPATGKF
-71 AEIYEKYIDEGYE
+71 VEIYEKYIEEGYE

-90 THRLSGTVGS
+90 THRLSGTIGS
-100 AQTAASM
+100 AQTAAGM

-121 QSYGFLIQNV
+121 QSYGFIVQIV

-137 HKTMDEIVAAID
+137 HKSMDEIVAAIEN
-149 LMKKQSKLF
+149 MKTQSKLF

-192 IDGEIHVLQNA
+192 VDGEIRVIQNA
-203 RTQNAVVKLLT
+203 RTVNSVVKLLT
-214 KEVAQ
+214 KEVKE
-219 MAEQYQYLRI
+219 MSEQYKYLRI
-229 GISQADAMDL
+229 GISEAQANDL
-239 LEKIKKSI
+239 LTKVKTALEPF
-247 EQYTDEKIT
+247 TDEKIT
-256 VNTTTPIVS
+256 VITTTPIVS

>member
-16 KQYLE
+16 QQFLT
-21 DHGIVQIPLNI
+21 DHGIVQVPLNI
-32 VIDGKTYLD
+32 VMDGKTYLD

-46 SDEYLQ
+46 SEEYLQ
-52 KLVTLKEI
+52 RLVTLDEI

-71 AEIYEKYIDEGYE
+71 AEIYEKYIEEGYE

-90 THRLSGTVGS
+90 TQRLSGTVGS
-100 AQTAASM
+100 AQAAANM

-121 QSYGFLIQNV
+121 QSYGFIIQNV

-137 HKTMDEIVAAID
+137 HKSMQEIVSAIET
-149 LMKKQSKLF
+149 MKKQSKLF

-164 DYLRKGGRISRGK
+164 DYLTKGGRISRGK

-182 LMNLKPVAEV
+182 LMNLKPVAQVEE
-192 IDGEIHVLQNA
+192 GEIRVIQNA
-203 RTQNAVVKLLT
+203 RTQNSIVKLLT

-219 MAEQYQYLRI
+219 MAEEYKYLRI
-229 GISQADAMDL
+229 GISQADAEEL
-239 LEKIKKSI
+239 LEKIKKAV
-247 EQYTDEKIT
+247 EPYTDEKISL
-256 VNTTTPIVS
+256 NTTTPIVS

-273 GLSVFGYND
+273 GLSLFGYND

>member
-16 KQYLE
+16 QQYLD
-21 DHGIVQIPLNI
+21 DHGIVQVPLNI
-32 VIDGKTYLD
+32 VMDGKIYLD

-46 SDEYLQ
+46 SEEYLKQ
-52 KLVTLKEI
+52 LVTLKDI

-71 AEIYEKYIDEGYE
+71 AEIYKKYIDEGYE

-90 THRLSGTVGS
+90 THRLSGTIGS
-100 AQTAASM
+100 AQTAAGM
-107 VDGKVTV
+107 VNGKVTV
-114 IDSGFIA
+114 VDSGFIA
-121 QSYGFLIQNV
+121 QSYGFIIQNV

-137 HKTMDEIVAAID
+137 HKSMDEIVAAID
-149 LMKKQSKLF
+149 TMKHQSRLF

-192 IDGEIHVLQNA
+192 IDGEIQVIQNA

-214 KEVAQ
+214 KEVAK
-219 MAEQYQYLRI
+219 MADDYKYLRI

-239 LEKIKKSI
+239 LEKIKASI
-247 EQYTDEKIT
+247 EQYTDEKISI
-256 VNTTTPIVS
+256 NTTTPIVS

>member
-16 KQYLE
+16 QQYLD
-21 DHGIVQIPLNI
+21 DHGIVQVPLNI
-32 VIDGKTYLD
+32 VMDGKTYLD

-46 SDEYLQ
+46 SEEYLKQ
-52 KLVTLKEI
+52 LVTLKDI

-100 AQTAASM
+100 AQTAAGM
-107 VDGKVTV
+107 VNGKVTV
-114 IDSGFIA
+114 VDSGFIA
-121 QSYGFLIQNV
+121 QSYGFIIQNV

-137 HKTMDEIVAAID
+137 HKSMDEIVAAID
-149 LMKKQSKLF
+149 MMKHQSRLF
-158 LVISQL
+158 LVVSQL

-192 IDGEIHVLQNA
+192 IDGEIQVIQNA

-214 KEVAQ
+214 KEVAK
-219 MAEQYQYLRI
+219 MADDYKYLRI
-229 GISQADAMDL
+229 GISQADAVDL
-239 LEKIKKSI
+239 LDKIKASI
-247 EQYTDEKIT
+247 EQYTDEKISI
-256 VNTTTPIVS
+256 NTTTPIVS

>member
-1 MSKIKLIVDS
+1 MSKIKLVVDS

-16 KQYLE
+16 RQFLN
-21 DHGIVQIPLNI
+21 DHGIVQVPLNI

-46 SDEYLQ
+46 SDEYLD
-52 KLVTLKEI
+52 KLVTLKDI

-71 AEIYEKYIDEGYE
+71 VEIYEKYIDEGYE

-90 THRLSGTVGS
+90 THRLSGTIGS
-100 AQTAASM
+100 AQAAANI

-114 IDSGFIA
+114 VDSGFIA
-121 QSYGFLIQNV
+121 QSYGFIVQNV
-131 AELIIK
+131 VELIIK
-137 HKTMDEIVAAID
+137 HKSMEEIVAAIEV
-149 LMKKQSKLF
+149 MKNQSKLF

-182 LMNLKPVAEV
+182 LMNLKPVAQV

-203 RTQNAVVKLLT
+203 RTQNTVVKLLT

-229 GISQADAMDL
+229 GISQADAADL
-239 LEKIKKSI
+239 LDKILSSI
-247 EQYTDEKIT
+247 SSYTDEKISI
-256 VNTTTPIVS
+256 NTTTPIVS

>member
-16 KQYLE
+16 QQYLD
-21 DHGIVQIPLNI
+21 DHGIVQVPLNI
-32 VIDGKTYLD
+32 VMDGKTYLD
-41 QEEIT
+41 QEEMT
-46 SDEYLQ
+46 SEEYLKQ
-52 KLVTLKEI
+52 LVTLKDI

-90 THRLSGTVGS
+90 THRLSGTIGS
-100 AQTAASM
+100 AQTAAGM
-107 VDGKVTV
+107 VNGKVTV
-114 IDSGFIA
+114 VDSGFIA
-121 QSYGFLIQNV
+121 QSYGFIIQNV

-137 HKTMDEIVAAID
+137 HKSMDEIVAAID
-149 LMKKQSKLF
+149 TMKHQSRLF

-192 IDGEIHVLQNA
+192 IDGEIQVIQNA

-214 KEVAQ
+214 KEVAK
-219 MAEQYQYLRI
+219 MADDYKYLRI

-239 LEKIKKSI
+239 LEKIKASI
-247 EQYTDEKIT
+247 EQYTDEKISI
-256 VNTTTPIVS
+256 NTTTPIVS